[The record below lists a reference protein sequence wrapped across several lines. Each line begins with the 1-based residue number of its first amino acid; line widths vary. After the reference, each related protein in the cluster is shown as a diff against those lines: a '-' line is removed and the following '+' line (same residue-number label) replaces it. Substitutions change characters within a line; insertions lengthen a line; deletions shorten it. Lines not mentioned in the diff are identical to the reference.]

1 MWAYQNMFY
10 QIQRKCLALGW
21 LYVCAFLPPL
31 LRTVPR
37 KSLNNSTKFYHL
49 VVQSKRVYTYSKSN
63 DDGILQNLKELDYLL
78 LSEKLPAALSFMQ
91 NDVMLWS
98 NTIHAIS
105 IVCNTEIL
113 FLTLWLAA
121 GLSRKTWIWSL
132 YFSHFITIWFAL
144 FFANIRLSSL
154 PLCHLYLE
162 SPRHSTIYGEKCPKM
177 EG

>member
-105 IVCNTEIL
+105 IVCHTVIL

-121 GLSRKTWIWSL
+121 GLSEKKHGYGHSIFRISL
-132 YFSHFITIWFAL
+132 QYDLHYFLQIFG
-144 FFANIRLSSL
+144 
-154 PLCHLYLE
+154 CHPY
-162 SPRHSTIYGEKCPKM
+162 HYAIYI
-177 EG
+177 